1 MCEVELTAEAR
12 ELLIKKGWDKGF
24 VGFGFTASESTVRL
38 AVAFNVLGKPCTW
51 VMLSFDDKPLR
62 NTADEDP
69 NMITPGATEMMG
81 VKSDT
86 WKLLSGGR
94 SCMPALCVDGSMFT
108 EASEIVKMLAI
119 QQNAPPE
126 VLELIEL
133 SRTSNAILS
142 EVLKHFGWSALHAS
156 TGYAM
161 CTKEHY
167 DAFGEGKKDA
177 AWEKAKTDQ
186 VKAFFSKLEGIL
198 ADKPAINGCYV
209 GDTLTLADA
218 ALFSWPLSF
227 SDVAGLNVS
236 AEYPKLWENW
246 TKLKESRPKGSERF
260 ILGFPT
266 LCEYASAANKAAR
279 EGGFEINKYWRTDK
293 DGRAYLEQF
302 GVQAKLSTAVAIVMK
317 ERPANPIRAIVELL
331 RQSRDR
337 RE

>member
-133 SRTSNAILS
+133 SRTSTPILS

-209 GDTLTLADA
+209 GDA
-218 ALFSWPLSF
+218 ALLNWPLSF

-279 EGGFEINKYWRTDK
+279 EGGFDINKYWRLDK
-293 DGRAYLEQF
+293 DGRAYLIQF
-302 GVQAKLSTAVAIVMK
+302 GVQAKLSMAVAIVMK